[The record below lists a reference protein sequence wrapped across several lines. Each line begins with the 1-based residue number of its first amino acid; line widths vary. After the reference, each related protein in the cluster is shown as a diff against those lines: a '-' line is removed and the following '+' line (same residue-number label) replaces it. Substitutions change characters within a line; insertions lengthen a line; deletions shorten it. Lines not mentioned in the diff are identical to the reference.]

1 MKKTVTVKDDKS
13 FIAQYQET
21 VAEYEKFKKGQSGDV
36 NNNEEPVFELHFDDG
51 VMDIIFQKEDVKA
64 KMEKFEKEVLEAVE
78 ETKSDPDPIVVHHD
92 RDGFVVY

>member
-1 MKKTVTVKDDKS
+1 MKKTV
-13 FIAQYQET
+13 
-21 VAEYEKFKKGQSGDV
+21 YEKFKKGQSGDV

-78 ETKSDPDPIVVHHD
+78 GTKSDPIVVHHD

>member
-78 ETKSDPDPIVVHHD
+78 ETKSDPIVVHHD